1 MDVQKLWLQLGEKK
15 VGLIARENGLTHQQL
30 VAMFDQAGLTG
41 RTPSDP
47 SEEEIRRKAKQIREK
62 GFGRNPAWDE
72 RVRQR
77 RWIAARLIN
86 RNETFAFKDTRD
98 HGGIAF
104 KEVT

>member
-1 MDVQKLWLQLGEKK
+1 MDVQKLWLQLGQKK
-15 VGLIARENGLTHQQL
+15 VSVIARENGLTHQQL

-47 SEEEIRRKAKQIREK
+47 SESEILEKAKQIREQ

-72 RVRQR
+72 KVRQR

-86 RNETFAFKDTRD
+86 RSETFAFKDSRD
-98 HGGIAF
+98 HGVKPF
-104 KEVT
+104 EEVA